1 MEHPSLGLLFTA
13 LAGLLI
19 LAAFFAGS
27 ETALMSLNRYRLRH
41 RASEGSRG
49 ARLAEALLQRPDRL
63 IGLILLLSTL
73 VNVAAPILVGFIAL
87 KLGGEF
93 LVAFGAALLAFVL
106 LIFCE
111 VAPKTFGALHPERLA
126 LPAAYIYTPLLFLLY
141 PFVWF
146 TNLLAN
152 GVLRMFGVSRQ
163 VAATSLSSE
172 ELRTVVAEA
181 GAMIPRRHQQML
193 VSILDLENATVE
205 DIMVPRNEIV
215 GIDIDDDWD
224 RIMEQLRQSQHTRLP
239 VYQGEID
246 RIIGLLH
253 MKQVVHEL
261 ARGHLDLDT
270 LTAAAQAREP
280 YFVPSGTTLNTQ
292 LLNFQRNKRR
302 MAFVVDEYGDIQ
314 GLVTIE
320 DILEEI
326 VGEFTTD
333 PATMMHKD
341 VHAEA
346 DGSFVASA
354 SATIR
359 ALNRSMRWNL
369 PTDGPKTLNGL
380 IVEFLETIP
389 EPGTTLKMAD
399 YMLEVLQTGDNAIKT
414 VRIRPPEANAALKP
428 ARRLERL
435 QRLIQARHA
444 AHAHSFRRPLR
455 HIRFGNQRHLE
466 SMFCSLAQPFLAEGH
481 RTNFAGESQ
490 FAKHNQRTRHG
501 RVIQATERAAI
512 TIARSPAVSA
522 RRTPPTTFAN
532 TSCPCSMRPP
542 WRCATASSM
551 VRRLPSMPTA
561 TRRGLALKASS
572 ASTCTS
578 ISSERVPSRITVMT
592 LPGTGSAC
600 RDKKIADGFVTSR
613 RPCSSM
619 ANTPISLAA
628 PNRFFTER
636 STR

>member
-1 MEHPSLGLLFTA
+1 M

-41 RASEGSRG
+41 RANEGSRA
-49 ARLAEALLQRPDRL
+49 ARLTEALLARPDRL
-63 IGLILLLSTL
+63 IGLILLLSTI
-73 VNVAAPILVGFIAL
+73 VNVAAPILTGFIAL
-87 KLGGEF
+87 RLGGEF
-93 LVAFGAALLAFVL
+93 LVAFGAAILAFVL

-111 VAPKTFGALHPERLA
+111 VAPKTFGALYPESLA
-126 LPAAYIYTPLLFLLY
+126 LPAAYIYTPLLSLLY
-141 PFVWF
+141 PFVWA

-152 GVLRMFGVSRQ
+152 GVLRLFGVSRQ
-163 VAATSLSSE
+163 VAANSLSSE

-215 GIDIDDDWD
+215 GIDVDDDWD
-224 RIMEQLRQSQHTRLP
+224 RVLEQLRQSQHTRLP
-239 VYQGEID
+239 LYEGEID
-246 RIIGLLH
+246 RIIGTLH

-261 ARGHLDLDT
+261 ARGRLDRDALI
-270 LTAAAQAREP
+270 AAASAREA

-292 LLNFQRNKRR
+292 LLYFQRSKRR

-314 GLVTIE
+314 GLITID

-341 VHAEA
+341 VHAEP
-346 DGSFVASA
+346 DGSYVANA

-389 EPGTTLKMAD
+389 EPGTTLKLAD

-414 VRIRPPEANAALKP
+414 VRIRPPEP
-428 ARRLERL
+428 
-435 QRLIQARHA
+435 
-444 AHAHSFRRPLR
+444 
-455 HIRFGNQRHLE
+455 
-466 SMFCSLAQPFLAEGH
+466 
-481 RTNFAGESQ
+481 
-490 FAKHNQRTRHG
+490 
-501 RVIQATERAAI
+501 
-512 TIARSPAVSA
+512 
-522 RRTPPTTFAN
+522 
-532 TSCPCSMRPP
+532 
-542 WRCATASSM
+542 
-551 VRRLPSMPTA
+551 
-561 TRRGLALKASS
+561 
-572 ASTCTS
+572 
-578 ISSERVPSRITVMT
+578 T
-592 LPGTGSAC
+592 LP
-600 RDKKIADGFVTSR
+600 
-613 RPCSSM
+613 
-619 ANTPISLAA
+619 
-628 PNRFFTER
+628 
-636 STR
+636 

>member
-1 MEHPSLGLLFTA
+1 MPYFSLELLFGA

-41 RASEGSRG
+41 RASEGHRG
-49 ARLAEALLQRPDRL
+49 ARLTEKLLAHPDRL
-63 IGLILLLSTL
+63 IGLILLLSTV
-73 VNVAAPILVGFIAL
+73 VNVVTPTLVGLITFRLGGDYLVAVGVIAL
-87 KLGGEF
+87 TF
-93 LVAFGAALLAFVL
+93 IM

-111 VAPKTFGALHPERLA
+111 VAPKTFGAMHPERLA
-126 LPAAYIYTPLLFLLY
+126 LPAAYIYTPLLMLLY
-141 PFVWF
+141 PFVWA

-152 GVLRMFGVSRQ
+152 GVLRLFGVSPQ
-163 VAATSLSSE
+163 LASNSLSSE

-181 GAMIPRRHQQML
+181 GAMIPHRHQQML

-215 GIDIDDDWD
+215 GIDLGDDWD
-224 RIMEQLRQSQHTRLP
+224 RVVEQLRQSQHTRLP
-239 VYQGEID
+239 VYEGEID
-246 RIIGLLH
+246 LIIGVLH

-261 ARGHLDLDT
+261 ARGRLDR
-270 LTAAAQAREP
+270 AALMEAAGAREA

-314 GLVTIE
+314 GLVTLE

-389 EPGTTLKMAD
+389 EPGTTLKLAD

-414 VRIRPPEANAALKP
+414 VRIRPPQN
-428 ARRLERL
+428 
-435 QRLIQARHA
+435 
-444 AHAHSFRRPLR
+444 
-455 HIRFGNQRHLE
+455 
-466 SMFCSLAQPFLAEGH
+466 
-481 RTNFAGESQ
+481 
-490 FAKHNQRTRHG
+490 
-501 RVIQATERAAI
+501 
-512 TIARSPAVSA
+512 
-522 RRTPPTTFAN
+522 
-532 TSCPCSMRPP
+532 
-542 WRCATASSM
+542 
-551 VRRLPSMPTA
+551 
-561 TRRGLALKASS
+561 ASS
-572 ASTCTS
+572 A
-578 ISSERVPSRITVMT
+578 
-592 LPGTGSAC
+592 
-600 RDKKIADGFVTSR
+600 
-613 RPCSSM
+613 
-619 ANTPISLAA
+619 
-628 PNRFFTER
+628 
-636 STR
+636 

>member
-1 MEHPSLGLLFTA
+1 MEQPSLGLLFAA

-27 ETALMSLNRYRLRH
+27 ETALMSVNRYRLRH

-49 ARLAEALLQRPDRL
+49 ARLAEALLARPDRL

-73 VNVAAPILVGFIAL
+73 VNVAAPMLVGFIAL
-87 KLGGEF
+87 RLGGEF
-93 LVAFGAALLAFVL
+93 FVAFGAALLAFVL

-111 VAPKTFGALHPERLA
+111 VAPKTYGALHAERLA
-126 LPAAYIYTPLLFLLY
+126 LPAAFIYTPLLFLLY

-163 VAATSLSSE
+163 VAANSLSSE

-224 RIMEQLRQSQHTRLP
+224 RILEQLRQSQHTRLP

-261 ARGHLDLDT
+261 ARGRLERET
-270 LTAAAQAREP
+270 LAAAAGAREA

-326 VGEFTTD
+326 VGEFTSD

-346 DGSFVASA
+346 DGSFVANA

-414 VRIRPPEANAALKP
+414 VRIRPPLP
-428 ARRLERL
+428 
-435 QRLIQARHA
+435 
-444 AHAHSFRRPLR
+444 
-455 HIRFGNQRHLE
+455 
-466 SMFCSLAQPFLAEGH
+466 
-481 RTNFAGESQ
+481 
-490 FAKHNQRTRHG
+490 
-501 RVIQATERAAI
+501 
-512 TIARSPAVSA
+512 
-522 RRTPPTTFAN
+522 TPP
-532 TSCPCSMRPP
+532 
-542 WRCATASSM
+542 
-551 VRRLPSMPTA
+551 
-561 TRRGLALKASS
+561 
-572 ASTCTS
+572 
-578 ISSERVPSRITVMT
+578 
-592 LPGTGSAC
+592 
-600 RDKKIADGFVTSR
+600 
-613 RPCSSM
+613 
-619 ANTPISLAA
+619 
-628 PNRFFTER
+628 
-636 STR
+636 

>member
-1 MEHPSLGLLFTA
+1 MEHPPLGLLFAA

-49 ARLAEALLQRPDRL
+49 ARMAETLLARPDRL

-163 VAATSLSSE
+163 VAANSLSSE

-224 RIMEQLRQSQHTRLP
+224 RILEQLRQNQHTRLP
-239 VYQGEID
+239 LYQGEID

-261 ARGHLDLDT
+261 ARGHLDIET

-302 MAFVVDEYGDIQ
+302 IAFVVDEYGDIQ

-414 VRIRPPEANAALKP
+414 VRIRPP
-428 ARRLERL
+428 
-435 QRLIQARHA
+435 
-444 AHAHSFRRPLR
+444 
-455 HIRFGNQRHLE
+455 
-466 SMFCSLAQPFLAEGH
+466 QP
-481 RTNFAGESQ
+481 
-490 FAKHNQRTRHG
+490 
-501 RVIQATERAAI
+501 
-512 TIARSPAVSA
+512 
-522 RRTPPTTFAN
+522 TPP
-532 TSCPCSMRPP
+532 
-542 WRCATASSM
+542 
-551 VRRLPSMPTA
+551 
-561 TRRGLALKASS
+561 
-572 ASTCTS
+572 
-578 ISSERVPSRITVMT
+578 
-592 LPGTGSAC
+592 
-600 RDKKIADGFVTSR
+600 
-613 RPCSSM
+613 
-619 ANTPISLAA
+619 
-628 PNRFFTER
+628 
-636 STR
+636 

>member
-1 MEHPSLGLLFTA
+1 MQHPSLELLFAA

-27 ETALMSLNRYRLRH
+27 ETALMSVNRYRLRY

-49 ARLAEALLQRPDRL
+49 ARLAEGLLKRPDRL
-63 IGLILLLSTL
+63 IGLILLLSTV

-87 KLGGEF
+87 RLGGEF
-93 LVAFGAALLAFVL
+93 LVAFGAAILAFVL

-152 GVLRMFGVSRQ
+152 GVLRLFGVSRQ
-163 VAATSLSSE
+163 VAANSLSSE

-224 RIMEQLRQSQHTRLP
+224 RILEQLRQSQHTRLP

-253 MKQVVHEL
+253 MKQVVREL
-261 ARGHLDLDT
+261 ARGRLDKDT

-341 VHAEA
+341 VHAEP
-346 DGSFVASA
+346 DGSFVANA

-389 EPGTTLKMAD
+389 EPGTTLKMSD
-399 YMLEVLQTGDNAIKT
+399 YMLEVLQTADNAIKT
-414 VRIRPPEANAALKP
+414 VRIRPPEP
-428 ARRLERL
+428 
-435 QRLIQARHA
+435 
-444 AHAHSFRRPLR
+444 
-455 HIRFGNQRHLE
+455 
-466 SMFCSLAQPFLAEGH
+466 
-481 RTNFAGESQ
+481 
-490 FAKHNQRTRHG
+490 
-501 RVIQATERAAI
+501 
-512 TIARSPAVSA
+512 
-522 RRTPPTTFAN
+522 TPP
-532 TSCPCSMRPP
+532 
-542 WRCATASSM
+542 
-551 VRRLPSMPTA
+551 
-561 TRRGLALKASS
+561 
-572 ASTCTS
+572 
-578 ISSERVPSRITVMT
+578 
-592 LPGTGSAC
+592 
-600 RDKKIADGFVTSR
+600 
-613 RPCSSM
+613 
-619 ANTPISLAA
+619 
-628 PNRFFTER
+628 
-636 STR
+636 

>member
-1 MEHPSLGLLFTA
+1 MPHPSLELLFGA

-41 RASEGSRG
+41 RANEGHRG
-49 ARLAEALLQRPDRL
+49 ARLAEKLLAHPDRL
-63 IGLILLLSTL
+63 IGLILLLSTI
-73 VNVAAPILVGFIAL
+73 VNVVTPTLVGLITFRLGGDYLVAVGVIAL
-87 KLGGEF
+87 TF
-93 LVAFGAALLAFVL
+93 IM

-126 LPAAYIYTPLLFLLY
+126 LPAAYIYTPLLLLFY
-141 PFVWF
+141 PFVWA
-146 TNLLAN
+146 TNLVAN
-152 GVLRMFGVSRQ
+152 GVLRLLGVSPQ
-163 VAATSLSSE
+163 QASNSLSSE
-172 ELRTVVAEA
+172 ELRTVVAEG
-181 GAMIPRRHQQML
+181 GAMIPHRHQQML

-224 RIMEQLRQSQHTRLP
+224 RILEQLRQSQHTRLP

-261 ARGHLDLDT
+261 ARGHLDQET

-280 YFVPSGTTLNTQ
+280 YFVPSGTTLNMQ

-341 VHAEA
+341 VRAEA
-346 DGSFVASA
+346 DGSYVASA

-389 EPGTTLKMAD
+389 EPGTTLKMSD

-414 VRIRPPEANAALKP
+414 VRIRPPEP
-428 ARRLERL
+428 
-435 QRLIQARHA
+435 
-444 AHAHSFRRPLR
+444 
-455 HIRFGNQRHLE
+455 
-466 SMFCSLAQPFLAEGH
+466 
-481 RTNFAGESQ
+481 
-490 FAKHNQRTRHG
+490 
-501 RVIQATERAAI
+501 
-512 TIARSPAVSA
+512 
-522 RRTPPTTFAN
+522 TPP
-532 TSCPCSMRPP
+532 
-542 WRCATASSM
+542 
-551 VRRLPSMPTA
+551 
-561 TRRGLALKASS
+561 
-572 ASTCTS
+572 
-578 ISSERVPSRITVMT
+578 
-592 LPGTGSAC
+592 
-600 RDKKIADGFVTSR
+600 
-613 RPCSSM
+613 
-619 ANTPISLAA
+619 
-628 PNRFFTER
+628 
-636 STR
+636 

>member
-13 LAGLLI
+13 LGGLLI

-49 ARLAEALLQRPDRL
+49 ARLAEALLARPDRL

-73 VNVAAPILVGFIAL
+73 VNVATPILVGYIAL

-152 GVLRMFGVSRQ
+152 GVLRMFGVSRH

-193 VSILDLENATVE
+193 VSILDLEDATVE

-261 ARGHLDLDT
+261 ARGHLDADN

-346 DGSFVASA
+346 DGSYVASA

-389 EPGTTLKMAD
+389 EPGTTLKMAN

-414 VRIRPPEANAALKP
+414 VRIRPP
-428 ARRLERL
+428 
-435 QRLIQARHA
+435 
-444 AHAHSFRRPLR
+444 
-455 HIRFGNQRHLE
+455 
-466 SMFCSLAQPFLAEGH
+466 
-481 RTNFAGESQ
+481 
-490 FAKHNQRTRHG
+490 
-501 RVIQATERAAI
+501 QAT
-512 TIARSPAVSA
+512 
-522 RRTPPTTFAN
+522 PP
-532 TSCPCSMRPP
+532 
-542 WRCATASSM
+542 
-551 VRRLPSMPTA
+551 
-561 TRRGLALKASS
+561 
-572 ASTCTS
+572 
-578 ISSERVPSRITVMT
+578 
-592 LPGTGSAC
+592 
-600 RDKKIADGFVTSR
+600 
-613 RPCSSM
+613 
-619 ANTPISLAA
+619 
-628 PNRFFTER
+628 
-636 STR
+636 

>member
-27 ETALMSLNRYRLRH
+27 ETALMSINRYRLRH

-49 ARLAEALLQRPDRL
+49 ARLAEALLARPDRL
-63 IGLILLLSTL
+63 IGLILLLNTL
-73 VNVAAPILVGFIAL
+73 TNVAAPMLVGFIAL
-87 KLGGEF
+87 RLGGEF
-93 LVAFGAALLAFVL
+93 FVAFGAGLLAFVL

-111 VAPKTFGALHPERLA
+111 VAPKTYGALHPERLA
-126 LPAAYIYTPLLFLLY
+126 LPAAYVYTPLLFLLY

-152 GVLRMFGVSRQ
+152 GLLRLFGVSRQ
-163 VAATSLSSE
+163 VAANSLSSE

-215 GIDIDDDWD
+215 GIDVDDDWD
-224 RIMEQLRQSQHTRLP
+224 RILEQLRQSQHTRLP

-253 MKQVVHEL
+253 MKQVVREL
-261 ARGHLDLDT
+261 ARGRLNRDT
-270 LTAAAQAREP
+270 LAAAAGAREA
-280 YFVPSGTTLNTQ
+280 YFVPSGTTLNMQ

-326 VGEFTTD
+326 VGEFTSD

-346 DGSFVASA
+346 DGSFVANA

-414 VRIRPPEANAALKP
+414 VRIRPPEP
-428 ARRLERL
+428 
-435 QRLIQARHA
+435 
-444 AHAHSFRRPLR
+444 
-455 HIRFGNQRHLE
+455 
-466 SMFCSLAQPFLAEGH
+466 
-481 RTNFAGESQ
+481 
-490 FAKHNQRTRHG
+490 
-501 RVIQATERAAI
+501 
-512 TIARSPAVSA
+512 
-522 RRTPPTTFAN
+522 TPP
-532 TSCPCSMRPP
+532 
-542 WRCATASSM
+542 
-551 VRRLPSMPTA
+551 
-561 TRRGLALKASS
+561 
-572 ASTCTS
+572 
-578 ISSERVPSRITVMT
+578 
-592 LPGTGSAC
+592 
-600 RDKKIADGFVTSR
+600 
-613 RPCSSM
+613 
-619 ANTPISLAA
+619 
-628 PNRFFTER
+628 
-636 STR
+636 

>member
-1 MEHPSLGLLFTA
+1 LFAA

-49 ARLAEALLQRPDRL
+49 ARMAEALLARPDRL

-73 VNVAAPILVGFIAL
+73 VNVAAPMLVGFIAL

-163 VAATSLSSE
+163 VAANSLSSE

-215 GIDIDDDWD
+215 GIDIEDDWD
-224 RIMEQLRQSQHTRLP
+224 RVMEQLRQSQHTRLP

-261 ARGHLDLDT
+261 ARGHLDLEN

-389 EPGTTLKMAD
+389 EPGTTLKMAN

-414 VRIRPPEANAALKP
+414 VRIRPP
-428 ARRLERL
+428 
-435 QRLIQARHA
+435 Q
-444 AHAHSFRRPLR
+444 
-455 HIRFGNQRHLE
+455 
-466 SMFCSLAQPFLAEGH
+466 
-481 RTNFAGESQ
+481 
-490 FAKHNQRTRHG
+490 
-501 RVIQATERAAI
+501 
-512 TIARSPAVSA
+512 
-522 RRTPPTTFAN
+522 
-532 TSCPCSMRPP
+532 
-542 WRCATASSM
+542 
-551 VRRLPSMPTA
+551 
-561 TRRGLALKASS
+561 
-572 ASTCTS
+572 
-578 ISSERVPSRITVMT
+578 
-592 LPGTGSAC
+592 
-600 RDKKIADGFVTSR
+600 
-613 RPCSSM
+613 
-619 ANTPISLAA
+619 AA
-628 PNRFFTER
+628 PP
-636 STR
+636 